1 VTGRRRIALLV
12 AAPLLL
18 AAKDPRGDVVSCAS
32 GAPVRGP
39 DIVAVR
45 GDAREL
51 RTVAVWRLT
60 FARPV
65 DVPSDLRIDV
75 LVRDPRLPPVT
86 RGDERGMN
94 RIVRWDAI
102 GDDATIAIIWLPHD
116 GATSFDPPSVDGRTV
131 TLIVPGRLLLGESA
145 NGVES
150 VRRARWN
157 IVVRAGGAC
166 DRFGGDVPSE
176 RLALGPKPSPSP
188 LPSMSASASPTA
200 PVAPADSSLSRLAVA
215 LLLFGLAALPFWL
228 ARRSR
233 PASRRSSSRPP
244 DTKPQ
249 GGDG

>member
-1 VTGRRRIALLV
+1 MALLV
-12 AAPLLL
+12 VAPLLL

-32 GAPVRGP
+32 GASVRGP

-51 RTVAVWRLT
+51 RTVAAWRLT

-94 RIVRWDAI
+94 RIVRWDAT

-116 GATSFDPPSVDGRTV
+116 GATSFDPPSVEGRTV
-131 TLIVPGRLLLGESA
+131 ALIVPGRLLLGESA

-150 VRRARWN
+150 VRRARWSV
-157 IVVRAGGAC
+157 VVRAGGAC

-188 LPSMSASASPTA
+188 LPSLSASASPTV
-200 PVAPADSSLSRLAVA
+200 PPPRADSGFSRLVVAVV
-215 LLLFGLAALPFWL
+215 LFGLAALPFWL

-233 PASRRSSSRPP
+233 PAPRGSSSRPP